1 MLAPRMSCGD
11 ERDARVSDE
20 TQPGYPRVAARGRT
34 FVYVL
39 PCRDEDILKVGFS
52 RDPLQ
57 RLHSLH
63 RRYFDFFDLDRAL
76 LIDTDHLRDAR
87 RIERLF
93 ITRFAGS
100 RAPAP
105 LVVRQAA
112 AGGTEWFRGVAGEV
126 DALAHELAESEGWP
140 LHAPL
145 RSWLRA
151 RFEEHA
157 DRLYDWSLR
166 MLDSIDYERFNLPAA
181 QQTGQTAASL
191 RHVLDACEAFG
202 MELARF
208 VPPRVVDWYE
218 HDDTERHR

>member
-1 MLAPRMSCGD
+1 MLAPPMSCRD
-11 ERDARVSDE
+11 ERAAGMNE
-20 TQPGYPRVAARGRT
+20 EMQPGYPRIAARGRT

-39 PCRDEDILKVGFS
+39 PSRDEDILKVGFS

-63 RRYFDFFDLDRAL
+63 RRYFEFFDLERAL

-87 RIERLF
+87 RLERMF
-93 ITRFAGS
+93 ITRFAES

-126 DALAHELAESEGWP
+126 DALAHELAEREGWP

-166 MLDSIDYERFNLPAA
+166 MLDSIDYERCNLPVAL
-181 QQTGQTAASL
+181 QGGRTATSL
-191 RHVLDACEAFG
+191 RHELDACAALG
-202 MELARF
+202 IELARV
-208 VPPRVVDWYE
+208 VPPRVLDWYE
-218 HDDTERHR
+218 HDEAGRRR